1 MNFKLKINKKLQ
13 KGQSLFEVVV
23 AIAISALIITAIVS
37 LASNSIQNSSFS
49 RDKTLAANYV
59 QQTNEW
65 LRQERDKN
73 TSDFMAKVAI
83 PTWCFTTL
91 SWSLPRACG
100 ATEYISG
107 TKFVR
112 QSSFTVLL
120 VNGKN
125 LVQIDTIVSWQDAKG
140 LHQVK
145 GSTNLSILQ

>member
-1 MNFKLKINKKLQ
+1 MNFKLKINKELQ

-73 TSDFMAKVAI
+73 TSDFMAKAAI
-83 PTWCFTTL
+83 PTWCFATL
-91 SWSLPRACG
+91 SWSSPTACG
-100 ATEYISG
+100 ATQYISG

-112 QSSFTVLL
+112 QSSFTILL
-120 VNGKN
+120 VSGKN
-125 LVQIDTIVSWQDAKG
+125 LVQIDTVVSWRDAKG

-145 GSTNLSILQ
+145 GSTNLSVLQ

>member
-1 MNFKLKINKKLQ
+1 MNFKLKINGGLQ

-23 AIAISALIITAIVS
+23 ASAITALIITAIVS

-65 LRQERDKN
+65 LRQERDK
-73 TSDFMAKVAI
+73 DAKNFIAKAAI

-91 SWSLPRACG
+91 SWTRPSACG

-112 QSSFTVLL
+112 QSSFTISV
-120 VNGKN
+120 VDGKN
-125 LVQIDTIVSWQDAKG
+125 LVQIDTVVSWRDSKG
-140 LHQVK
+140 LRQVK
-145 GSTNLSILQ
+145 SSTNLSVLQ

>member
-1 MNFKLKINKKLQ
+1 MNFKLKIKQGLQ

-65 LRQERDKN
+65 LRQERDKSTTN
-73 TSDFMAKVAI
+73 FMAKAAV

-107 TKFVR
+107 TKFIR
-112 QSSFTVLL
+112 QSSFIISPVD
-120 VNGKN
+120 GKS
-125 LVQIDTIVSWQDAKG
+125 LVQMDTVVSWRDAKG

-145 GSTNLSILQ
+145 GSTSLSILQ